1 VTKPLTPTMRRVL
14 KNLAKGRAMWE
25 GVATI
30 NGGAGV
36 PAVAKALRQ
45 RGLVDHFDNL
55 TAAGKKAAEKASQ

>member
-1 VTKPLTPTMRRVL
+1 M
-14 KNLAKGRAMWE
+14 AEGRAMWE